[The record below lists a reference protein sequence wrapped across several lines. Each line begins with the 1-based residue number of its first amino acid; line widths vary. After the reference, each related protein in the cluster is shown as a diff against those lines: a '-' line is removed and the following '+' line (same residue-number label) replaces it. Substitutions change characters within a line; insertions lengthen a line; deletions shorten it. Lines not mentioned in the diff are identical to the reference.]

1 MIHLTPSKRR
11 LAQHVARAGTVIS
24 AFMLVFGVAATHV
37 GPAAAAIAESGTV
50 RIANETGGPLSSGG
64 SATVFAM
71 TPPSGAACPGSGAGT
86 PSYRWQMFFVAA
98 SVDASALAYA
108 SGPKPVAGGAFVS
121 PMYDSAGSNP
131 VTNQNPS
138 ASPLGLISGIPTV
151 SFSAFSPG
159 NVAPGDYKIGFACTL
174 AGATV
179 SFWSTTITVVTDIAD
194 APARFTWTV
203 GAVSATTTSAAT
215 TTTAAATTTMRAAT
229 STTRAAT
236 STTGATTTT
245 HAATTTSVAGSTTTI
260 AVTGTGSTTATAA
273 FSSSATPTT
282 SGTLASTGTASSSLL
297 IWAVLLLVF
306 GRITV
311 LLARPIRVQPQEDR

>member
-11 LAQHVARAGTVIS
+11 LALHVARAGTVIS

-86 PSYRWQMFFVAA
+86 PSYRWQTFFVAA

-179 SFWSTTITVVTDIAD
+179 SFWSTTVTVVTDTAD

-203 GAVSATTTSAAT
+203 AAVSAAT

-245 HAATTTSVAGSTTTI
+245 HAPTTTSVAGSTTTI

-282 SGTLASTGTASSSLL
+282 SDTLASTGTASSSLL

-311 LLARPIRVQPQEDR
+311 LLARPIRVQPHEDR